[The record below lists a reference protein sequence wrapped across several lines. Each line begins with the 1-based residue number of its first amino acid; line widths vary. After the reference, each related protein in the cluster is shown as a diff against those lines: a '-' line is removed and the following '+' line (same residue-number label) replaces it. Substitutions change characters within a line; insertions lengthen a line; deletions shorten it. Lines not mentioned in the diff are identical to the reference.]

1 MITNIELTE
10 AGTAKFNA
18 FFERCAKPGTN
29 MQAVSFELLDKL
41 VDRVSIGDALHYEL
55 HRQHTNSGNP
65 ELLCLDQ
72 ADIEVTEES
81 DDE

>member
-1 MITNIELTE
+1 MITNVELTE

-41 VDRVSIGDALHYEL
+41 LDRASVGDALHYEL

-65 ELLCLDQ
+65 EVLSLDA
-72 ADIEVTEES
+72 ADVEVTHEA